1 MTFRIVRRLLLSSG
15 ILLLPVV
22 AYAQEATFTGTVTDS
37 TGGVLPGVV
46 VTAVLEATG
55 NTFAAVTDDR
65 GVYRIPARVGA
76 YKVAAELQGFT
87 TVVREGLQLLVGE
100 TLVVNLQLS
109 PSTLAETIT
118 VTAEAPLL
126 NVSSSVL
133 GSNIDPKQ
141 VQDMPLQGRDWG
153 ALLLLAPGS
162 RTTSDTVARI
172 NSRNTDRIREFQTNV
187 DGQQFQNT
195 MGGGGQPTFSQ
206 EMIAEFQF
214 ISNRFDA
221 TQGRSSGLQVNLVTK
236 SGTNRYAGS
245 FRSNFR
251 DDRFNAPDPILDRV
265 TPDPEPAVRSDV
277 WRPHRAQPAAL
288 LRVRRVRARA
298 ERRDVENAVPAI
310 QRLPAGDVQEE
321 DRRRPPR
328 LPDLAAEPGDG
339 PVERGKGRHALWP
352 G

>member
-1 MTFRIVRRLLLSSG
+1 MTFRIVRRLVLSGAMLLIPAAG
-15 ILLLPVV
+15 
-22 AYAQEATFTGTVTDS
+22 YAQEATFTGTVTDS
-37 TGGVLPGVV
+37 TGGVLPGVT

-55 NTFAAVTDDR
+55 NTFVAVTDDR

-76 YKVAAELQGFT
+76 YKISAELQGFT

-100 TLVVNLQLS
+100 TLKVNLQLS
-109 PSTLAETIT
+109 PSTLAETII

-126 NVSSSVL
+126 NASSSVL

-153 ALLLLAPGS
+153 ALLLLSPGS

-172 NSRNTDRIREFQTNV
+172 NSRNTDRIREFQTNI

-245 FRSNFR
+245 FRSNFFATIGSTR
-251 DDRFNAPDPILDRV
+251 PIRFFIA
-265 TPDPEPAVRSDV
+265 
-277 WRPHRAQPAAL
+277 
-288 LRVRRVRARA
+288 
-298 ERRDVENAVPAI
+298 
-310 QRLPAGDVQEE
+310 
-321 DRRRPPR
+321 
-328 LPDLAAEPGDG
+328 
-339 PVERGKGRHALWP
+339 
-352 G
+352 

>member
-1 MTFRIVRRLLLSSG
+1 MTFRIVRRLLLSCG
-15 ILLLPVV
+15 MCLLPVV

-76 YKVAAELQGFT
+76 YKIAAELQGFT

-236 SGTNRYAGS
+236 SGTNRYTGS

-251 DDRFNAPDPILDRV
+251 DDRFNAPDPVLDRV
-265 TPDPEPAVRSDV
+265 TPFQNQQYASTFGGPI
-277 WRPHRAQPAAL
+277 
-288 LRVRRVRARA
+288 LR
-298 ERRDVENAVPAI
+298 
-310 QRLPAGDVQEE
+310 
-321 DRRRPPR
+321 DR
-328 LPDLAAEPGDG
+328 
-339 PVERGKGRHALWP
+339 
-352 G
+352 

>member
-1 MTFRIVRRLLLSSG
+1 
-15 ILLLPVV
+15 
-22 AYAQEATFTGTVTDS
+22 
-37 TGGVLPGVV
+37 
-46 VTAVLEATG
+46 
-55 NTFAAVTDDR
+55 
-65 GVYRIPARVGA
+65 
-76 YKVAAELQGFT
+76 
-87 TVVREGLQLLVGE
+87 
-100 TLVVNLQLS
+100 VNLQLS

-251 DDRFNAPDPILDRV
+251 DDRFNAPDPILHRV
-265 TPDPEPAVRSDV
+265 TPIQNQQYASTFGGPIVRK
-277 WRPHRAQPAAL
+277 PAAL
-288 LRVRRVRARA
+288 LRLRRVRARA
-298 ERRDVENAVPAI
+298 ERRDVENAVPVI

-328 LPDLAAEPGDG
+328 FPDLAAEPGDG
-339 PVERGKGRHALWP
+339 PVERGEGRDALRSR
-352 G
+352 

>member
-37 TGGVLPGVV
+37 TGGVLPGVI

-141 VQDMPLQGRDWG
+141 VQDMPLQGVTG
-153 ALLLLAPGS
+153 ARCCCWPREPHHQRHGRANQFEEYGQDPGV
-162 RTTSDTVARI
+162 SDQRRRPAVSEHDGRRRPADVQPGD
-172 NSRNTDRIREFQTNV
+172 DRGVPVHLQPVRRHPGPFL
-187 DGQQFQNT
+187 GSP
-195 MGGGGQPTFSQ
+195 GQPRHEVWNQ
-206 EMIAEFQF
+206 PLRRI
-214 ISNRFDA
+214 
-221 TQGRSSGLQVNLVTK
+221 VP
-236 SGTNRYAGS
+236 
-245 FRSNFR
+245 SNFR

-265 TPDPEPAVRSDV
+265 TPIQNQQYAR
-277 WRPHRAQPAAL
+277 RLAAPSCATGCTSS
-288 LRVRRVRARA
+288 RTTSTSASRKKRRG
-298 ERRDVENAVPAI
+298 ERRTRNSTSPCRGRPGRRSAAAASI
-310 QRLPAGDVQEE
+310 TRS
-321 DRRRPPR
+321 RRR
-328 LPDLAAEPGDG
+328 AG
-339 PVERGKGRHALWP
+339 
-352 G
+352 